1 MAVEPNTST
10 QNGLPPGEDAE
21 VALRCRLGQITILL
35 DREQGVSTKVPEK
48 PSWSYRDN
56 LGRHPHL
63 LAWFIPVAL
72 VILAVVV
79 GLSIHLLT
87 RSTLIQTADYRWGP
101 HYNDH
106 VISDAV
112 DVPDRAAVVL
122 STRGGGVHTLDRK
135 ANYWRQYTRQNTR
148 GRLLRDDVL
157 SVETDAGGN
166 FYFLCT
172 QDGLNGLCRASP
184 DLGRWN
190 VLIGLDQFKALAG
203 PKPARPT
210 AVVQHG
216 GTVWL
221 TTDSA
226 GVGEYDRTS
235 HQWTSF
241 YTTDN
246 SGLGSN
252 AVFDAVATADGTIYF
267 GTDAGISMFKDD
279 QWVRHGDAARLAG
292 LHVRQVLWAGDRLW
306 YRTQGMGV
314 GTLQSDGA
322 ARVCVSEGSWRD
334 VGDADIRA
342 AVANPDQTALWLVA
356 KDRVGRYDVA
366 RRGWLSLPAMPRE
379 AKINDLAVAPAAKE
393 SSELLWTASSDGVW
407 SIGRDETAW
416 HESGLQGQNVTVVGP
431 GEGFVAA
438 GLQRAADGPFDVV
451 LRAEG
456 KDKPWLKT
464 QGGGAAGGNQADL
477 VTAAL
482 EPQGQRIIAA
492 DPATLWIYDTGSR
505 EWVGRYT
512 PKDLGLP
519 TGKIG
524 DLAWQEGGLWCLVV
538 PDGLAHVDMNRKACD
553 FLFGGGGVM
562 AGDPARLTAVDVG
575 PDGCLWMAADRGL
588 NVYDP
593 AWHRWT
599 AVGGP
604 QPIDQIVCASTGT
617 WLLSSGSVYYVDA
630 QDGNAP
636 REGRAVGGRPVDP
649 RVGANAGA
657 PCLR

>member
-1 MAVEPNTST
+1 MAILYRPLQLVNHLVPKNGAAGGRFGPGNPRRRIHSFATGGRFQILFDNLLRGGYCYSGKVGSGTRSGPPLGLGGMAVEPNTST

-252 AVFDAVATADGTIYF
+252 AVF
-267 GTDAGISMFKDD
+267 SC
-279 QWVRHGDAARLAG
+279 R
-292 LHVRQVLWAGDRLW
+292 
-306 YRTQGMGV
+306 
-314 GTLQSDGA
+314 
-322 ARVCVSEGSWRD
+322 
-334 VGDADIRA
+334 
-342 AVANPDQTALWLVA
+342 
-356 KDRVGRYDVA
+356 
-366 RRGWLSLPAMPRE
+366 
-379 AKINDLAVAPAAKE
+379 
-393 SSELLWTASSDGVW
+393 
-407 SIGRDETAW
+407 
-416 HESGLQGQNVTVVGP
+416 
-431 GEGFVAA
+431 
-438 GLQRAADGPFDVV
+438 
-451 LRAEG
+451 
-456 KDKPWLKT
+456 
-464 QGGGAAGGNQADL
+464 
-477 VTAAL
+477 
-482 EPQGQRIIAA
+482 
-492 DPATLWIYDTGSR
+492 
-505 EWVGRYT
+505 
-512 PKDLGLP
+512 
-519 TGKIG
+519 
-524 DLAWQEGGLWCLVV
+524 
-538 PDGLAHVDMNRKACD
+538 
-553 FLFGGGGVM
+553 
-562 AGDPARLTAVDVG
+562 
-575 PDGCLWMAADRGL
+575 
-588 NVYDP
+588 
-593 AWHRWT
+593 
-599 AVGGP
+599 
-604 QPIDQIVCASTGT
+604 
-617 WLLSSGSVYYVDA
+617 
-630 QDGNAP
+630 
-636 REGRAVGGRPVDP
+636 
-649 RVGANAGA
+649 
-657 PCLR
+657 